1 MTEQELREK
10 IAWAIAPYKDRIDIC
25 RSIADQILSLIK
37 QAKYVKL
44 SPDQSWHCN
53 GRVFAIGLSPKNFVE
68 MLKGR
73 GFRKVEVYVDT
84 TEKAIIDENRTPE
97 DS

>member
-1 MTEQELREK
+1 MTDQEFKKRLAEIIIGCSK
-10 IAWAIAPYKDRIDIC
+10 GGLL
-25 RSIADQILSLIK
+25 SINDLIPGLHALFK
-37 QAKYVKL
+37 QANYVKL

-73 GFRKVEVYVDT
+73 GFRKVEV
-84 TEKAIIDENRTPE
+84 
-97 DS
+97 